1 MNWDQLEGKW
11 KQLRG
16 SVKQQWGKLT
26 DSDLDQIAGRRDVL
40 VGKLQERYGMVR
52 EEAQSKADEWL
63 RALRET
69 GLADQPSSQTAR
81 QEAHQTAKG

>member
-16 SVKQQWGKLT
+16 SVKQQWGELT
-26 DSDLDQIAGRRDVL
+26 DSDLDQIAGRRNVL
-40 VGKLQERYGMVR
+40 VGKLQERYGMLR
-52 EEAQSKADEWL
+52 EEAQRQADEWL

-69 GLADQPSSQTAR
+69 G
-81 QEAHQTAKG
+81 QEAHQTARG